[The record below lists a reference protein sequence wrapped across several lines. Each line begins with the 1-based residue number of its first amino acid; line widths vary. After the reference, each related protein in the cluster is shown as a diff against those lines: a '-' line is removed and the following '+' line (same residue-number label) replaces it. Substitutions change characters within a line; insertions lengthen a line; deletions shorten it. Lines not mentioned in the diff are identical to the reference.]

1 MPVYID
7 KNLMAPARI
16 INKPDFVIIC
26 YYLLLFCGFWVG
38 VVFFC
43 YYFVDFGLGLWSFL
57 ERKSEGKNNFYPRD
71 VYIARVYKSLCCWS
85 CWGEL
90 AYHLGEQMK
99 DHIKDNFIDQGIVHS
114 FFWSDVSLISYR
126 EKTTP
131 MCNYHLTTQVMR
143 DPKNCKQTR
152 Y

>member
-1 MPVYID
+1 MLGFMPVYID

-57 ERKSEGKNNFYPRD
+57 ERKSEGKKQFLP
-71 VYIARVYKSLCCWS
+71 ARCIHREGLQITLLLVL
-85 CWGEL
+85 
-90 AYHLGEQMK
+90 LG
-99 DHIKDNFIDQGIVHS
+99 
-114 FFWSDVSLISYR
+114 
-126 EKTTP
+126 
-131 MCNYHLTTQVMR
+131 
-143 DPKNCKQTR
+143 
-152 Y
+152 

>member
-7 KNLMAPARI
+7 TNLMAPARI

-26 YYLLLFCGFWVG
+26 YH
-38 VVFFC
+38 
-43 YYFVDFGLGLWSFL
+43 FVDFGLGLWSFL

-99 DHIKDNFIDQGIVHS
+99 DHIKDNFIDQGMVYS
-114 FFWSDVSLISYR
+114 FF
-126 EKTTP
+126 
-131 MCNYHLTTQVMR
+131 
-143 DPKNCKQTR
+143 
-152 Y
+152 

>member
-7 KNLMAPARI
+7 TNLMAPARI

-71 VYIARVYKSLCCWS
+71 VYIARVYKSLCCCCCWS
-85 CWGEL
+85 WGEL
-90 AYHLGEQMK
+90 ASHLGELASQRTRGT
-99 DHIKDNFIDQGIVHS
+99 ISGSIWGFWGSTSSIVT
-114 FFWSDVSLISYR
+114 F
-126 EKTTP
+126 
-131 MCNYHLTTQVMR
+131 
-143 DPKNCKQTR
+143 
-152 Y
+152 